1 MQDHGIAVPVLPESV
16 TRAARIGIPIA
27 FLAAAAL
34 SFQGLFSLAL
44 AVHWNKWLAWLLPV
58 ALDVYAAVSTAVWLN
73 IPAGHEAAK
82 PAARNARLAIS
93 LTIGG
98 NALYHLVAT
107 GAFHVGW
114 QLILVVSTL
123 PPFIAERLL
132 HLVALLPKNVKP
144 APAPDMVDATA
155 EVEEDVEVEQDVD
168 PTEEREPKPKAMQ
181 AATGKRAAIMAFY
194 NADAENKTRTSSAVV
209 ADATGATSSYVRRL
223 YRELD
228 ANTY

>member
-1 MQDHGIAVPVLPESV
+1 MHDHGIAVPVLPESV

-58 ALDVYAAVSTAVWLN
+58 ALDAYAAVSTAVWLN
-73 IPAGHEAAK
+73 IPAGPEAAK

-107 GAFHVGW
+107 GTFHVGW
-114 QLILVVSTL
+114 QLVLAVSTL

-144 APAPDMVDATA
+144 APTPDAVEATA
-155 EVEEDVEVEQDVD
+155 VEEDVE
-168 PTEEREPKPKAMQ
+168 PIEEPEPKATR
-181 AATGKRAAIMAFY
+181 AATGKRAAIIEFY
-194 NADAENKTRTSSAVV
+194 NTDQANRTRTSSTLIAE
-209 ADATGATSSYVRRL
+209 ATGATPSYVRRL
-223 YRELD
+223 YRELN
-228 ANTY
+228 AILVTN